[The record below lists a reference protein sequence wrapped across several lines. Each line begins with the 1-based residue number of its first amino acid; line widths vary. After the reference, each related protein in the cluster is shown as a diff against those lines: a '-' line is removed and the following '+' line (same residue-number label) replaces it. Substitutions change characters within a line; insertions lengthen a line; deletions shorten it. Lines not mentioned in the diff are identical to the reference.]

1 MGSKRVW
8 RGAEKKSGIQFG
20 RLARKLSTTSALIGL
35 GAGIILVEPVAAQTA
50 KTVRAAQN
58 YNIPAQPL
66 ANALNI
72 FGRQSGL
79 QVSLASSNVD
89 GVTSRSVSGSHSA
102 QQALSIML
110 QGTGLPYRINA
121 DRTVVVGQA
130 DAVSNVALSDGE
142 GGTLL
147 EAITITAIG
156 SAQTV
161 AEAPATVTVIDA
173 EKISS
178 KPYASVTDVLR
189 DVPGVTLGTSSAKS
203 GSASI
208 SIRGMGENYV
218 LMMVDG
224 RPVGNS
230 NEATYNGF
238 GVGIGTSHLP
248 PPSAIERIEVIRGP
262 MSSLYGTSA
271 LGGVI
276 NIITKPVSDV
286 WSGSLSGGTT
296 IFEDSNEGNSYE
308 GRFHISG
315 PLVPNV
321 LGLSLYGS
329 LHRRFDDL
337 LVNGS
342 LQDVGRDNLGG
353 KLSWKITD
361 DQDAALEISRNQ
373 YDSETGTDSDIDVDR
388 MNYSLTHNLDWGN
401 SYKTTS
407 FINYEDVDFLNGDYS
422 SAYSQ
427 LNLNSKTSLTLG
439 QHDLTV
445 GGDYRSEVTRHSAER
460 IPAGIDPEMKRWNMA
475 VFGEDN
481 WHVLD
486 NFTATLGMRYDQNER
501 YGSHFTP
508 RVYGVWDVTESVI
521 LKGGMSGG
529 YKVPQLKQADSNII
543 EPAGG
548 GTGWD
553 QGNTSLKPEEST
565 NYELGVVW
573 VSDLGFQFGVT
584 AYHTRFSD
592 KIDRERICDDP
603 VGLTCNGR
611 RYIARYVNR
620 DAAELNGV
628 EATLDFPIGDF
639 DVSLNYTYSD
649 SKITKGTNVGQRFNN
664 LPTHVANLALDWQTT
679 EQLNV
684 WGRAQYRSETYDVGT
699 GQVPD
704 HVVFDLGANYD
715 FNEHVQAN
723 FGIYNV
729 GNTTFD
735 NDYVDGRRFYLGM
748 SSRF

>member
-1 MGSKRVW
+1 
-8 RGAEKKSGIQFG
+8 
-20 RLARKLSTTSALIGL
+20 
-35 GAGIILVEPVAAQTA
+35 
-50 KTVRAAQN
+50 
-58 YNIPAQPL
+58 
-66 ANALNI
+66 
-72 FGRQSGL
+72 
-79 QVSLASSNVD
+79 
-89 GVTSRSVSGSHSA
+89 
-102 QQALSIML
+102 
-110 QGTGLPYRINA
+110 
-121 DRTVVVGQA
+121 
-130 DAVSNVALSDGE
+130 
-142 GGTLL
+142 
-147 EAITITAIG
+147 
-156 SAQTV
+156 
-161 AEAPATVTVIDA
+161 
-173 EKISS
+173 
-178 KPYASVTDVLR
+178 
-189 DVPGVTLGTSSAKS
+189 
-203 GSASI
+203 
-208 SIRGMGENYV
+208 
-218 LMMVDG
+218 
-224 RPVGNS
+224 
-230 NEATYNGF
+230 
-238 GVGIGTSHLP
+238 
-248 PPSAIERIEVIRGP
+248 
-262 MSSLYGTSA
+262 
-271 LGGVI
+271 
-276 NIITKPVSDV
+276 
-286 WSGSLSGGTT
+286 
-296 IFEDSNEGNSYE
+296 
-308 GRFHISG
+308 
-315 PLVPNV
+315 LVPNV

-353 KLSWKITD
+353 KLSWNITD
-361 DQDAALEISRNQ
+361 NQNAALEISRNQ

-427 LNLNSKTSLTLG
+427 LNLNSKTSLTFG

-460 IPAGIDPEMKRWNMA
+460 IPAGTDPEMKRWNMA
-475 VFGEDN
+475 LFGEDN

-508 RVYGVWDVTESVI
+508 RVYGVWDMTESVI

-573 VSDLGFQFGVT
+573 VSDLGLQFGVT

-620 DAAELNGV
+620 DAAELNGGRGD
-628 EATLDFPIGDF
+628 ARFP
-639 DVSLNYTYSD
+639 
-649 SKITKGTNVGQRFNN
+649 
-664 LPTHVANLALDWQTT
+664 
-679 EQLNV
+679 
-684 WGRAQYRSETYDVGT
+684 
-699 GQVPD
+699 
-704 HVVFDLGANYD
+704 
-715 FNEHVQAN
+715 
-723 FGIYNV
+723 
-729 GNTTFD
+729 
-735 NDYVDGRRFYLGM
+735 GRRFRCFFELHIFRQQDHQRHECRPAVQQSAHPRSQSRPRLADDRTAQRLGTGRNIGARPMMLARARSRNM
-748 SSRF
+748 SSLISAPTTTSTSMSRRISASTMSETRPSTTIMWMGVGFISA